1 MSKSVAGSDQLEAR
15 MRDPG
20 ALQLARSMIDDRQ
33 QDWTALLQEL
43 IRIPSCYEAEHAIVH
58 RVREHVAAIGL
69 SPILVPMDASAL
81 RRHAEAVEPIST
93 VTGRN
98 NAVVRLPG
106 KGGGRS
112 LILTCHLDT
121 HPEGDAGQWR
131 YPPYSGEIDAQTN
144 AIY

>member
-1 MSKSVAGSDQLEAR
+1 MSKPVPGSAELEAR
-15 MRDPG
+15 TPDCG
-20 ALQLARSMIDDRQ
+20 ALHTARRMIVDRV
-33 QDWTALLQEL
+33 
-43 IRIPSCYEAEHAIVH
+43 C
-58 RVREHVAAIGL
+58 EHVAASGL
-69 SPILVPMDASAL
+69 SPTRGPMDASAL
-81 RRHAEAVEPIST
+81 PLHADAVEPIST

-98 NAVVRLPG
+98 NVVVRLPG